1 MRRLA
6 ALTALTTTLALAGAG
21 VSGVSAT
28 AATPPAGPG
37 ATLRAGAA
45 VVDDTWHVGAS
56 AGQYA
61 SSADIQ
67 SEWDPNVQS
76 VKNLPSYGVASRMS
90 VRSLVLQ
97 SGNTPPV
104 ALVKQDLYLAQDL
117 VVRRAA
123 QILAADGSKVTYN
136 NILVSATHDH
146 NSPYYSTPAAGVW
159 VFQDAFDLRFFE
171 YHARAI
177 AHSIEQAEAAL
188 RPAKIGATTI
198 EQPFVQTNIVGPSTA
213 DDGTPAGYP
222 RDENDHGL
230 VVMRVDGTDNKPI
243 ATWMNYAEH
252 GESLDG
258 YDLISAD
265 FLAPLERYVD
275 RETGAPLIFT
285 QGAVGSSEGPYEGY
299 YPHGQL
305 PKYPSGS
312 SAGVLKA
319 FAHIGYAQAERG
331 ARILADS
338 VESGRDAIGAGS
350 GQVDMQS
357 VLPVR
362 MVTDWIPGPLSHPY
376 PAYGSCQTAAT
387 VDGNP
392 GTGGLPDCE
401 RLSGGTADGTL
412 QDLGGPGVPLVST
425 GLFENLKAAGLPLP
439 DSYAGAS
446 FGTVEEN
453 FRIKLQAVRIGE
465 ILLASCSCEA
475 QVDLIKNLES
485 RLDDVP
491 GNIYD
496 GYDYVD
502 NHGDPAHNGCTQQA
516 DSTWTCKQPDVGRSG
531 GVHLY
536 TGIPDEKIKHML
548 AEVHNDARGWDD
560 PANVAIA
567 DSEPVDTTKIFGNFT
582 KSGPDAELTHDEGF
596 KLVVGLGHTGDYDG
610 YTVSFREFS
619 SRESYRKS
627 LTSYGPH
634 TADYMNT
641 HLVQAARFLSDGT
654 PIPPVPN
661 AAIGDADE
669 QRATAEATA
678 LGQLGAF
685 YLDGWDATRP
695 DDQGPAAV
703 TAQPKPTMQRFD
715 GAAVTWRGG
724 SNWTDNP
731 TVKVERLVDGGWKKY
746 ADQSGEIITT
756 VHPPAGVSLVDERQ
770 PAGQEW
776 LWTATFE
783 AFDAWPKADVVGGQV
798 PSGTY
803 RFVVNGNIHSAGAPT
818 PYELTSNEF
827 QVTPWEGLKAADP
840 QVANGDVTVATDPVV
855 YPRTYA
861 ADPSFRFINDD
872 GGDVPSGAG
881 SAFCRTCSFRPW
893 ARTGT
898 VESVNITVAQGGVA
912 VRTVP
917 AVKQDDGTWKAATAL
932 QPGEV
937 AFVNKAGVRDGYGE
951 INGTPTQAIDAAGV
965 LSPAPQ
971 IDPSAD
977 VPEVPF
983 VVGLPLAALLL
994 LGLGFAVRR
1003 RRGVVA

>member
-6 ALTALTTTLALAGAG
+6 ALTAITTTLALAGAG
-21 VSGVSAT
+21 VGATVAT
-28 AATPPAGPG
+28 AASATGPVAG
-37 ATLRAGAA
+37 TLQAGAA

-61 SSADIQ
+61 STADGTA
-67 SEWDPNVQS
+67 EWDPNFHS
-76 VKNLPSYGVASRMS
+76 VKNNPSYGVASRMS
-90 VRSLVLQ
+90 VRALVLK
-97 SGNTPPV
+97 SGSDAPV
-104 ALVKQDLYLAQDL
+104 AMVKQDLYLAQDL
-117 VVRRAA
+117 VVHRAA
-123 QILAADGSKVTYN
+123 QILAADGSAVTYD

-177 AHSIEQAEAAL
+177 AHAIEQAEQAMK
-188 RPAKIGATTI
+188 PATIGATTI

-230 VVMRVDGTDNKPI
+230 VVMRVDNVQTGKAI

-299 YPHGQL
+299 YPHGAL
-305 PKYPSGS
+305 PTYPDGS
-312 SAGVLKA
+312 SKGVKKA

-338 VESGRDAIGAGS
+338 VEAGRDAIGAGS
-350 GQVDMQS
+350 GEVPMRS
-357 VLPVR
+357 TLPVR
-362 MVTDWIPGPLSHPY
+362 MVTDWIPGPVSHPY
-376 PAYGSCQTAAT
+376 PAYGSCQSAAT

-392 GTGGLPDCE
+392 GVGTVPDCSRAGE
-401 RLSGGTADGTL
+401 N
-412 QDLGGPGVPLVST
+412 GVPT
-425 GLFENLKAAGLPLP
+425 PPPTPLFENLKAAGLPIP
-439 DSYAGAS
+439 DSYAATS
-446 FGTVEEN
+446 FNTVEEN
-453 FRIKLQAVRIGE
+453 MRIKLQAVRIGD

-485 RLDDVP
+485 RLDDKT

-502 NHGDPAHNGCTQQA
+502 DHGDPAHNGCTQQP
-516 DSTWTCKQPDVGRSG
+516 DTTWTCKQPDVGRAG

-536 TGIPDEKIKHML
+536 TGLSNTLIKHML

-560 PANVAIA
+560 PANIAIA
-567 DSEPVDTTKIFGNFT
+567 DSEPTDTTKIFGNFT
-582 KSGPDAELTHDEGF
+582 KSGPDAELSPTEGY

-641 HLVQAARFLSDGT
+641 HLVQVARNLSDGT

-661 AAIGDADE
+661 AAQGQADE
-669 QRATAEATA
+669 QRNNAEATA

-695 DDQGPAAV
+695 DDAGPAAI
-703 TAQPKPTMQRFD
+703 TAEPKPTMKRFD
-715 GAAVTWRGG
+715 AATVTFRGG

-731 TVKVERLVDGGWKKY
+731 NVTVERQVNGTWTKY
-746 ADQSGEIITT
+746 ADQSGEIVTS

-783 AFDAWPKADVVGGQV
+783 AFDAWPKADVPGGQV

-803 RFVVNGNIHSAGAPT
+803 RFVVNGNIHQGGKPT
-818 PYELTSNEF
+818 PYTLNSKPF
-827 QVTPWEGLKAADP
+827 DVTPWDGLKASDP
-840 QVANGDVTVATDPVV
+840 TVSNGDVSVTPNPVV
-855 YPRTYA
+855 YPRTYTPDA
-861 ADPSFRFINDD
+861 SFRFISDD

-898 VESVNITVAQGGVA
+898 VESVLVTVAKDGVVA
-912 VRTVP
+912 RTVP
-917 AVKQDDGTWKAATAL
+917 AVEQPDGSWKAATAL

-937 AFVNKAGVRDGYGE
+937 AFVNRTGIRDSYGE
-951 INGTPTQAIDAAGV
+951 INASPTQAVDALGA
-965 LSPAPQ
+965 LSPAPS
-971 IDPSAD
+971 IDPPAD
-977 VPEVPF
+977 VPEVGAA
-983 VVGLPLAALLL
+983 VTMPLVALLL
-994 LGLGFAVRR
+994 FGIGLAVRR
-1003 RRGVVA
+1003 RRSAAA